1 MNLNKIIMSYTSIGT
16 YKGQGFSVYGKEK
29 LNANDFFLKKSLDER
44 NFAMDEDGYYICYF
58 KVRNCI
64 RYQSENRFGSPKEC
78 RYDLGL
84 VGSECIDYSK
94 TLAEAKQKIE
104 ILRKVENHTYCG
116 FGVVELKDNVAKE
129 VVPNEYVNITGCNI
143 QAKINELA
151 KLAI

>member
-1 MNLNKIIMSYTSIGT
+1 MKLNKITMSYTAIGT

-29 LNANDFFLKKSLDER
+29 MNANDFFLKKSLDER

-58 KVRNCI
+58 QVRNCI
-64 RYQSENRFGSPKEC
+64 RYQWENRFGYPKEC

-94 TLAEAKQKIE
+94 TLAEAKQRIE
-104 ILRKVENHTYCG
+104 ILRKVGNHTYCG
-116 FGVVELKDNVAKE
+116 FGVVELKNKTAKE
-129 VVPNEYVNITGCNI
+129 VVPNEYVNITGRNV